1 MNILFLTFYGF
12 RDFIDEI
19 KDSFVKKG
27 HTIYNISYLELK
39 NDNIDDNKIIE
50 LINENIEK
58 NKIDFMFYFLLPNNE
73 EFTKKIKVKSLF
85 YNFDDPISN
94 NIDLIKY
101 SKNIDYIL
109 TPLRSTKNKLEYILN
124 SKIYVLPKYY
134 NEKTIDNIDET
145 NENKKEN
152 SISIIY
158 DLDADI
164 IYDNDKIIREL
175 KILCLE
181 KNYELNLF
189 GDEKLKDIYPDI
201 YDGEINMNEIKKSKL
216 VFYMKDNQYGIK
228 NDTLLDLL
236 NNKLIVMTYEG
247 IQLDL
252 CIKENLNILF
262 YNDKYIEKTKNVM
275 ENFKNYKLISENAKS
290 TIKNNYSIDIF
301 CKKIIDIINQ

>member
-158 DLDADI
+158 NLDADI